1 MSSSAGENKS
11 IWFDSERLEKLD
23 RITQAMRKQS
33 GIKISI
39 SAVVGR
45 AIDDLFL
52 TICPSNMADDVQES
66 QVATL

>member
-1 MSSSAGENKS
+1 MSTSAGENKS

-23 RITQAMRKQS
+23 QIAQVMRKQS
-33 GIKISI
+33 GVKISI

-52 TICPSNMADDVQES
+52 TICPPNMSDNISES
-66 QVATL
+66 RVRA

>member
-1 MSSSAGENKS
+1 MSSAAGENKS

-23 RITQAMRKQS
+23 KIAQAMRKQS

-39 SAVVGR
+39 SAIVGR

-52 TICPSNMADDVQES
+52 TICPPNMTNDVPES
-66 QVATL
+66 QAAA

>member
-23 RITQAMRKQS
+23 KIVQVMRKQS
-33 GIKISI
+33 GVKISL

-52 TICPSNMADDVQES
+52 IICPSNMTNDVPES
-66 QVATL
+66 QVAA

>member
-23 RITQAMRKQS
+23 LIVQAMRKQS
-33 GIKISI
+33 GVKISL

-52 TICPSNMADDVQES
+52 VICPSNMSDDVSSS
-66 QVATL
+66 QVSA